1 MNEENQPRSFVRTP
15 ETDEVMRRI
24 GRNVVNFQ
32 MVEAML
38 KHLNAHASL
47 HGPASQLAIRM
58 EKHRAAEHK
67 KTMGELVGRM
77 MSKVLQPQHEHE
89 TPDEIDEPWFG
100 FRFTVETDAQFIDQ
114 HDKEMRSLVDAR
126 NELIHHFLPRW
137 YSAVD
142 GDSEA
147 ALAYLEDQMHE
158 TFRVMDRLRG
168 WVRATDEGRKQV
180 AEFWASPEGQR
191 QMELSFLQGS
201 RLVAMLG
208 EVALRTARTDGWA
221 LLSTAGHIIKRE
233 APDELNDLLKRYG
246 QRNLKGIL
254 VAAEFF
260 DAKDEPLAGGGTRTI
275 YRINDRY
282 ELTLTPDSEPEA
294 KPELPSLSRP

>member
-1 MNEENQPRSFVRTP
+1 
-15 ETDEVMRRI
+15 
-24 GRNVVNFQ
+24 

-47 HGPASQLAIRM
+47 HGPASQLATRI
-58 EKHRAAEHK
+58 EEQRAAEHK

-77 MSKVLQPQHEHE
+77 MSKVLQPQQEHE

-142 GDSEA
+142 GGSEA

-158 TFRVMDRLRG
+158 TFHVMDRLRG
-168 WVRATDEGRKQV
+168 WVRATDEGRKRL
-180 AEFWASPEGQR
+180 AEFWASPEGER
-191 QMELSFLQGS
+191 QMRLSHLQGS

-233 APDELNDLLKRYG
+233 APDELDDMLKRYG
-246 QRNLKGIL
+246 HRSLKGIL
-254 VAAEFF
+254 LAAEFF
-260 DAKDEPLAGGGTRTI
+260 DIEDEPLASGGTRPI

-282 ELTLTPDSEPEA
+282 ELTLTSDTEPET
-294 KPELPSLSRP
+294 KPELPSPASS